1 MRAKKQ
7 TYDAVYSLGTNCA
20 ASDYLRRMGLR
31 KGAGPFDWIRAEDP
45 RCPFETILSDFN
57 NFLQKEDL
65 VLADFQDPQKIRCIY
80 HNKRS
85 RYTFFHDF
93 SCELTL
99 EEQFKQVSDK
109 YNRRKERFLKDI
121 SSKKKI
127 LLVWYAEWN
136 GFLKQEELKE
146 YADKLN
152 AFFGREIDF
161 LFIQYNSEQ
170 KEDINY
176 YSLAEYADCYILGNL
191 AEHPRVEGNLF
202 WDEKRITPLFKS
214 ISVKRSI
221 GERIKSLKP
230 VWVRIRAAFI
240 WNKTKRHQFVE
251 SRLGK

>member
-31 KGAGPFDWIRAEDP
+31 KGAGPFDWIR
-45 RCPFETILSDFN
+45 
-57 NFLQKEDL
+57 
-65 VLADFQDPQKIRCIY
+65 
-80 HNKRS
+80 
-85 RYTFFHDF
+85 
-93 SCELTL
+93 
-99 EEQFKQVSDK
+99 
-109 YNRRKERFLKDI
+109 
-121 SSKKKI
+121 
-127 LLVWYAEWN
+127 
-136 GFLKQEELKE
+136 
-146 YADKLN
+146 
-152 AFFGREIDF
+152 
-161 LFIQYNSEQ
+161 
-170 KEDINY
+170 
-176 YSLAEYADCYILGNL
+176 